1 MTTIPPNTRSTTND
15 DRLAALEISTHSL
28 KQQTDSHREEFA
40 GMKGAMEAL
49 TDAVAKMS
57 RAMESRGIRVDE
69 NHSDDNRDHGSINRN
84 RETREGSRGI
94 HQGGLQTRFARLDFP
109 RFDGDNPTGWIY
121 KAEQF
126 FHYQRTDDN
135 EKVLLASFHLQ
146 DDALEWYQWYEQS
159 QPNMT
164 WEQFTQA
171 LCIHFG
177 LSDYKDFDE
186 ALVKLQQTGTV
197 REYRLSV

>member
-40 GMKGAMEAL
+40 SMKGAMEAL

-69 NHSDDNRDHGSINRN
+69 NHSEDNRDHGSINRN

-109 RFDGDNPTGWIY
+109 RFNGDNPTGWIY

-126 FHYQRTDDN
+126 FQLHEIPVQDR
-135 EKVLLASFHLQ
+135 VALASFHLGG
-146 DDALEWYQWYEQS
+146 DTHLWYQLLKQELGTVLWEEFKEGLNSRYG
-159 QPNMT
+159 PNQYM
-164 WEQFTQA
+164 
-171 LCIHFG
+171 
-177 LSDYKDFDE
+177 DFFAE
-186 ALVKLQQTGTV
+186 LTRLQQSS
-197 REYRLSV
+197 SV

>member
-159 QPNMT
+159 
-164 WEQFTQA
+164 
-171 LCIHFG
+171 
-177 LSDYKDFDE
+177 
-186 ALVKLQQTGTV
+186 
-197 REYRLSV
+197 